1 MEMFTKISPNSTFTV
16 VVPDESQGMR
26 IDKYVVQHF
35 PLYSR
40 NFFQQLITDELVM
53 LNGKKVSKQGILVK
67 PSDTVTVTFPPERRF
82 DESIISQ
89 IIAEK
94 GLDVEVIAEEDH
106 FFIVYKP
113 ANLLVHSPCPRSKAI
128 TLVDW
133 LLVHYKELASIG
145 YADRP
150 AIIHRLDKDTSGLLI
165 IPRTSSAHETFGALF
180 RNRAINKIY
189 HAVIHGNPPACGSID
204 LAIGRDPNNKK
215 KMSAF
220 LTADHQARLDLTT
233 DIDQAHLSGRRKI
246 RTALTNYR
254 VLEYFDN
261 CALVEVNLV
270 TGRMH
275 QIRVHFAAVGYP
287 IVGDPIYGTKSKLI
301 KRQALHAHT
310 LSFTFEGKKYS
321 FSKEVPDD
329 FACLLK
335 HLRNS

>member
-1 MEMFTKISPNSTFTV
+1 MEILTKISPNSAFTF
-16 VVPDESQGMR
+16 VVPDESHGMR
-26 IDKYVVQHF
+26 IDKYIVQQF
-35 PLYSR
+35 PFYSR
-40 NFFQQLITDELVM
+40 NFFQQLINDELVR
-53 LNGKKVSKQGILVK
+53 LNGKIVSKQGILIK
-67 PSDTVTVTFPPERRF
+67 PSDTVTITFPPERKF
-82 DESIISQ
+82 DESIISK
-89 IIAEK
+89 IMAEK
-94 GLDVEVIAEEDH
+94 HLDVEVIAEEDH

-113 ANLLVHSPCPRSKAI
+113 ANLLVHSPCPRSKAV

-150 AIIHRLDKDTSGLLI
+150 SIIHRLDKDTSGLLI
-165 IPRTSSAHETFGALF
+165 IPRTPYAHAIFGAMF
-180 RNRAINKIY
+180 RDRAINKTY
-189 HAVIHGNPPACGSID
+189 HAVVHGNPPAFGSID
-204 LAIGRDPNNKK
+204 WAIGRDPNNKK
-215 KMSAF
+215 KMSVF
-220 LTADHQARLDLTT
+220 FTAGQNTRENVNNGV
-233 DIDQAHLSGRRKI
+233 DQISLSGGKKI

-287 IVGDPIYGTKSKLI
+287 IVGDPVYGTKSKLI

-310 LSFTFEGKKYS
+310 LSFTFEGKEYS

-335 HLRNS
+335 HFRN